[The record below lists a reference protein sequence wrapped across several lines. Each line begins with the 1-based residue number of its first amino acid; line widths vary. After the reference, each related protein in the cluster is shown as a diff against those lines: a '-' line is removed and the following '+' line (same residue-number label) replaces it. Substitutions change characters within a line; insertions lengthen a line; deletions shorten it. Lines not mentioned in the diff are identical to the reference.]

1 MNMVNDASSTMLCQF
16 SAEVTIWAAARLS
29 RSWIER

>member
-1 MNMVNDASSTMLCQF
+1 MVDDASSTMLCQF
-16 SAEVTIWAAARLS
+16 SAEESIWAAARLL